1 MPGRTIS
8 SFNFFYCLLFQ
19 DFKEPLVVAF
29 YDVDYVK
36 NAKGTNYWRNRIMK
50 VAKEQKQKLNYA
62 ISNRNDFM
70 QVRKEIIQ
78 FSNSN
83 SSMHLRKIGRRRQ
96 KKLKGKCHRNHDL
109 LRRFLYSHRERS
121 R

>member
-1 MPGRTIS
+1 MQKIARFQIKEGASRTIS
-8 SFNFFYCLLFQ
+8 SFNFFFTLLFQ

-78 FSNSN
+78 ISNSN
-83 SSMHLRKIGRRRQ
+83 SAMHLRKIGAYAT
-96 KKLKGKCHRNHDL
+96 KNFPLVNKHKD
-109 LRRFLYSHRERS
+109 
-121 R
+121 